1 MHMKQDS
8 DTKEFPSQII
18 EVRKGLYALRYVS
31 ALAGKAAPKITAET
45 NSEAEIE
52 LIGMPGAKYATLSE
66 PGELLVVR
74 AFGPAQIRLKVTPA
88 RESGSIVA
96 DVRLEDLK
104 SIGLVKP
111 DAVAT
116 STLVLPETQTPELE
130 IFGHVSRVGDVS
142 ASPREWI
149 AGPQRP
155 STIEGIRIVW
165 LNKPANV
172 ELSVEGLLGGRAQ
185 GKVAPTCRDGLI
197 GSRGRAIPLVGLNLR
212 LSGAGANRYNLVVE
226 SLFRGCQATENRGR
240 SIELLGPTGSEALIG
255 LKFDL
260 RVLESNLGPD
270 TIRRSDPVQIDQT
283 VEPMRSQ
290 ARVRVFKRSS

>member
-1 MHMKQDS
+1 MKQDS
-8 DTKEFPSQII
+8 KSKDFPSQII

-45 NSEAEIE
+45 DSEAEIE

-111 DAVAT
+111 APQAT
-116 STLVLPETQTPELE
+116 NALMLPEGQTPELE
-130 IFGHVSRVGDVS
+130 VFGHLSRVGDVS
-142 ASPREWI
+142 AVSREWI
-149 AGPQRP
+149 AGPARP
-155 STIEGIRIVW
+155 SNIEGIRIYW

-172 ELSVEGLLGGRAQ
+172 EFSVDGVLGGRAQ

-212 LSGAGANRYNLVVE
+212 LSGAGATRYNLQVE
-226 SLFRGCQATENRGR
+226 SLFRGCQPTENRGR

-255 LKFDL
+255 LKIGIQ
-260 RVLESNLGPD
+260 VLEANLGSD
-270 TIRRSDPVQIDQT
+270 TIKRSDRAQPEHTI
-283 VEPMRSQ
+283 EPMRSQ
-290 ARVRVFKRSS
+290 ARVRVFKRST